1 MVMLLQGVDRCSP
14 DTIEDLLTLVRSI
27 TGSTMDV
34 FCGDYT
40 ESSDKCDKL
49 EAPPKKLKSQRRT
62 KSSRK
67 LVLTLLTTTSIIYGL
82 PGKCEKG
89 WLKRFDAKVARLI
102 TIGNSGRK
110 FPERR
115 GSDLKKYCDETERLV
130 REIEKQRN
138 LCMDNMPKQIT
149 GVLIYSAKNTINRFC
164 KRDSKQLTKLLGAA
178 KCANTANTQLYP
190 CLANKVQGVKQCT
203 VDSVDA
209 MLTLVRS
216 TVGNTVDVFCGD
228 FSEGSDK
235 CEQLEPHPKKLK
247 SQRRTKSFAIALI
260 DVLKGFPEVA

>member
-1 MVMLLQGVDRCSP
+1 MV
-14 DTIEDLLTLVRSI
+14 I
-27 TGSTMDV
+27 
-34 FCGDYT
+34 
-40 ESSDKCDKL
+40 
-49 EAPPKKLKSQRRT
+49 
-62 KSSRK
+62 
-67 LVLTLLTTTSIIYGL
+67 TLLTTTSIIYGL

-89 WLKRFDAKVARLI
+89 WLKKFDAKVA
-102 TIGNSGRK
+102 S
-110 FPERR
+110 
-115 GSDLKKYCDETERLV
+115 ETERLV
-130 REIEKQRN
+130 RDIEKQRN

-164 KRDSKQLTKLLGAA
+164 KRDLKQLTKLLGAA
-178 KCANTANTQLYP
+178 KCANTAN
-190 CLANKVQGVKQCT
+190 NQGVKQCT

-228 FSEGSDK
+228 YSEGSDK